1 MTVLIGGD
9 TFPGYFEQDF
19 VKAEIH
25 GVFGDLLVDLH
36 SADLTVV
43 NLETPLTDTGEPI
56 RKVGPHFRTAP
67 EAANGLRAAG
77 IDAVTLAN
85 NHILDYGEVGIRQT
99 VEVLREVGIVSFG
112 AGRNLREASQ
122 VAVFEQNNV
131 RVALLGM
138 AEHEFSI
145 ANDHSWGA
153 NPIDLIRFVE
163 LMDELEALADPIDH
177 LVILLHAG
185 NEYYEYPSP
194 WLQRLCRFL
203 IDQGASAVICQ
214 HSHVAG
220 TYELYNG
227 RLIVYGQ
234 GNFVYGRKGA
244 LHGREGFLVKLVLQK
259 NGVTNPIEIIPFIR
273 TEIGLRR
280 MTDLEESNFFRSID
294 KRNQVLQSPQELD
307 RMWRAFVSSRK
318 HAMLSRLTGLPR
330 LISAL
335 IHRVGLTDWWFA
347 KYDFGPSLN
356 YVKCESH
363 RQVLITLLE
372 SMVLGSKRTNGTRL
386 ENEGSRATRKAL

>member
-1 MTVLIGGD
+1 MEGRSTLNEFVTVLIGGD
-9 TFPGYFEQDF
+9 TYPGYFEDNF
-19 VKAEIH
+19 INGDVS
-25 GVFGDLLVDLH
+25 GVFGGLLNELH
-36 SADLTVV
+36 SADFTVV
-43 NLETPLTDTGEPI
+43 NLETPLTGTGKPI
-56 RKVGPHFRTAP
+56 KKVGPHFRTHPKAV
-67 EAANGLRAAG
+67 NGLKAAG

-85 NHILDYGEVGIRQT
+85 NHIRDYGEVGVQQT
-99 VEVLREVGIVSFG
+99 VEVLREAGVVSFG

-122 VAVFEQNNV
+122 IAVLEKNGI

-145 ANDHSWGA
+145 ADDHTWGA

-163 LMDELEALADPIDH
+163 LMEELRTFEDPIDH

-220 TYELYNG
+220 TYEFYRD

-234 GNFVYGRKGA
+234 GNFVFGRKGGRY
-244 LHGREGFLVKLVLQK
+244 GREGFVVKLTLKKERTLENVEL
-259 NGVTNPIEIIPFIR
+259 IPFLHIE
-273 TEIGLRR
+273 TGLRR
-280 MTDLEESNFFRSID
+280 MTPEEESGFLAQLEE
-294 KRNQVLQSPQELD
+294 RNDILKSPKQLEQ
-307 RMWRAFVSSRK
+307 MWRAFVGSRK

-330 LISAL
+330 LMSGVVRRL
-335 IHRVGLTDWWFA
+335 GLTDWWFDR
-347 KYDFGPSLN
+347 YDFGPSLN
-356 YVKCESH
+356 SVQCESH

-372 SMVLGSKRTNGTRL
+372 SMVLGKKT
-386 ENEGSRATRKAL
+386 